1 MYITVPSGRS
11 VSFIEEKTSRIVKH
25 GTHTCDI
32 TADTR
37 VHIVDDN
44 LPQTEGTV
52 GPSRA
57 V

>member
-25 GTHTCDI
+25 GTHPCDI